1 MNLDLNPQQL
11 EAVTTTQ
18 GPLLVIAGAGSGKTR
33 TLVYRVAYLVENGIV
48 PESILLLTF
57 TRRAAE
63 EMLERASQ
71 LIDHRC
77 RSVSGGTFHSFA
89 FKVLRQYSQMIGFE
103 SGFTV
108 IDRGDTEDIIQ
119 SVISEMKEK
128 LKNIRMPKKGT
139 ISEIISKAKNL
150 DKSIAYVLSN
160 QFPQFADLEEIIVHI
175 ASSYDAYKH
184 THKLMD
190 YDDLLLNFIKMLREH
205 LDIREI
211 LSSHYRYIM
220 VDEYQDT
227 NKIQAEIIKY
237 LSESH
242 RNVMVV
248 GDDSQAI
255 YAFRG
260 ANYKNMFEF
269 KEYFP
274 EAKII
279 KLEENYRST
288 QHILNFTNAIM
299 ARAMNT
305 YTKCLFTKRVGGI
318 VPRLVDTGTE
328 SEQAIFVCDCIQYLL
343 KRGVPPYEIAV
354 LFRASYHSF
363 ELEAELTRRRIP
375 YVKYGGF
382 KFLESAHIKDL
393 LSFFRAFLNPEDPI
407 ALGRVLMMVKNV
419 GPSRVKKIQ
428 EWVRATKS
436 PLTQIG
442 QWEEDK
448 KVRSKEMKAE
458 LERLGRLFQD
468 LETMVSSPGRAVE
481 SVLEY
486 YLPVLKE
493 KYDDY
498 PKRQRELQELIP
510 MAERY
515 DDIASFISDL
525 ILDPPNG
532 SLGIEGEMETITLS
546 TVHSAKGLEWAYVFI
561 IWVAEGRFPS
571 FKAYSDLEEMEEE
584 RRLLYVA
591 ATRAKDDLILTYP
604 SEVARQ
610 IYGYEEGYLRGKTD
624 GLSSF
629 LLGLSEEVV
638 HFVRFR
644 KDSRPSAIVAFE
656 PSKLG
661 VIKRLRVSKQEA
673 CKKDRDVEVTDF
685 KPGEKVKHP
694 AFGVGIVSKAPKDDK
709 LEVVFARY
717 GKKLLHL
724 KYSNLEKI

>member
-1 MNLDLNPQQL
+1 M
-11 EAVTTTQ
+11 
-18 GPLLVIAGAGSGKTR
+18 
-33 TLVYRVAYLVENGIV
+33 YRVAYLVEMGVV

-71 LIDHRC
+71 LMDQRC
-77 RSVSGGTFHSFA
+77 RSVAGGTFHSFA
-89 FKVLRQYSQMIGFE
+89 YKVLRQYSQMVGFE
-103 SGFTV
+103 GGFSV

-119 SVISEMKEK
+119 SVISEMKDQ
-128 LKNIRMPKKGT
+128 LKNIRMPRKGT
-139 ISEIISKAKNL
+139 ISEIISKARNL
-150 DKSIAYVLSN
+150 DKPIGNVLTNHFPHFANLEHIIVSIATNYN
-160 QFPQFADLEEIIVHI
+160 
-175 ASSYDAYKH
+175 AYKS

-190 YDDLLLNFIKMLREH
+190 YDDLLLYFVKMLRERP
-205 LDIREI
+205 DIREI
-211 LSSHYRYIM
+211 LSSHYRYVM

-227 NKIQAEIIKY
+227 NKIQAEIIRY
-237 LSESH
+237 LCESH

-269 KEYFP
+269 QEYFP

-299 ARAMNT
+299 ARAINT

-328 SEQAIFVCDCIQYLL
+328 PEQAIFVCDSIQYLME
-343 KRGVPPYEIAV
+343 RGVPPWEIAV

-363 ELEAELTRRRIP
+363 ELEAELTRRRVP

-393 LSFFRAFLNPEDPI
+393 LSFFRALLNPEDPI

-419 GPSRVKKIQ
+419 GPTRVKKIQ
-428 EWVRATKS
+428 EWLKATKT
-436 PLTQIG
+436 PITLIA
-442 QWEEDK
+442 QWEEAQ
-448 KVRSKEMKAE
+448 KARLKDLREE
-458 LERLGRLFQD
+458 LESLGNLFQE
-468 LETMVSSPGRAVE
+468 LETLVSSPDRAVE
-481 SVLEY
+481 RVLDY

-515 DDIASFISDL
+515 NDVASFISDL

-532 SLGIEGEMETITLS
+532 NLGNVRESEAITLS

-571 FKAYSDLEEMEEE
+571 SMCLNDPEELEEE

-604 SEVARQ
+604 SEDARKV
-610 IYGYEEGYLRGKTD
+610 YGFEERYYMGKTD

-629 LLGLSEEVV
+629 LLGLSGDVV
-638 HFVRFR
+638 HTIRFR
-644 KDSRPSAIVAFE
+644 KGSRDNVSLAFE
-656 PSKLG
+656 PP
-661 VIKRLRVSKQEA
+661 KRSVAQKKPRVEARQEFKEDKA
-673 CKKDRDVEVTDF
+673 PEAGDF
-685 KPGEKVKHP
+685 RPGEKVKHP

-709 LEVVFARY
+709 LEVLFARY